1 MNREEIEKSI
11 LDRLD
16 AIIPEAV
23 MLKQEIMRRT

>member
-11 LDRLD
+11 LDRRD
-16 AIIPEAV
+16 AIILEAV